1 MVFPATSV
9 FIGVHPWFP
18 FLPAQ
23 PESRAGVVVSPA
35 DPGGGT
41 RALYGSQDGRR
52 YFAPLCEPHPLTRSR
67 DCGTT
72 LSPIGREGRDEG
84 VRFIGSEHLQK
95 LDVSW
100 GHEPDWHPSP
110 CPLPARR
117 GEGGRR
123 PGEGR
128 FMESF
133 LSLLRTNWNHEPP
146 PHPTSGHPV
155 PHWGKGKG

>member
-52 YFAPLCEPHPLTRSR
+52 YFAPLCEPHPRTRPSAFAKATA
-67 DCGTT
+67 DESGTF
-72 LSPIGREGRDEG
+72 SPIGGEGRDEG
-84 VRFIGSEHLQK
+84 GYGLSEANTSK
-95 LDVSW
+95 
-100 GHEPDWHPSP
+100 
-110 CPLPARR
+110 
-117 GEGGRR
+117 
-123 PGEGR
+123 
-128 FMESF
+128 
-133 LSLLRTNWNHEPP
+133 NW
-146 PHPTSGHPV
+146 T
-155 PHWGKGKG
+155 

>member
-1 MVFPATSV
+1 NPDVNRSHEPV
-9 FIGVHPWFP
+9 GIPLNRP
-18 FLPAQ
+18 
-23 PESRAGVVVSPA
+23 
-35 DPGGGT
+35 PGT
-41 RALYGSQDGRR
+41 
-52 YFAPLCEPHPLTRSR
+52 F
-67 DCGTT
+67 
-72 LSPIGREGRDEG
+72 SPIGGEGRDEG

-123 PGEGR
+123 PAEGR

-133 LSLLRTNWNHEPP
+133 LSLLRTYWDHEPP
-146 PHPTSGHPV
+146 PSPDLRPPCSPLGEREGV
-155 PHWGKGKG
+155 RAGFRG